1 LLAPSPG
8 EICWAS
14 KPDDN
19 DRGDDQQGGEEQERL
34 DHFAPERREQESD
47 GQVRG
52 GVEEY
57 D

>member
-19 DRGDDQQGGEEQERL
+19 DRGDDQQGGEDQERL